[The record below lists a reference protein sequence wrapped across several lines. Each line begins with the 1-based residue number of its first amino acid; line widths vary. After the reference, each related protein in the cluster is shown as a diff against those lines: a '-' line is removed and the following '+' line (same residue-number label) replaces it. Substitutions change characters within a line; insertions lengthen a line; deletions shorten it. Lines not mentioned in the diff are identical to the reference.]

1 LKSALA
7 NSSQNPISKE
17 KSITEK
23 MLMEWL
29 KAQALGSNKHKK
41 KENVFHLFTE
51 STYVVLKQMIIQL
64 NRQWKDMEVK

>member
-41 KENVFHLFTE
+41 KKMF
-51 STYVVLKQMIIQL
+51 STYLQKVHMLSS
-64 NRQWKDMEVK
+64 NR